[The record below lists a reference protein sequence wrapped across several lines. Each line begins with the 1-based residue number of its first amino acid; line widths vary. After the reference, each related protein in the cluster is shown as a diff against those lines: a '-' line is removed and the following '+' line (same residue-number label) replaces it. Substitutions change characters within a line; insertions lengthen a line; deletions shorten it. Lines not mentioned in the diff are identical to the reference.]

1 MNNINILTDIESNP
15 LFLVIAPDKDVTGI
29 LLSMAARLA
38 LNGPVEALDGGNC
51 FDAYKVAREIRRQ
64 SHHLKVALN
73 RIRISRAFTCYQV
86 LALLEKEAV
95 TPTPKLVL
103 DMLAT
108 FYDENLPVAESS
120 RLLQI
125 CIGHLK
131 RLNQAAPVVV
141 SVRPPAIDQ
150 ADRFTLVEQLQ
161 EITEN
166 VLVLN
171 RPQIP
176 QPLRL
181 F

>member
-1 MNNINILTDIESNP
+1 MNNINFLTDIDSNP
-15 LFLVIAPDKDVTGI
+15 LFLVIAPDEEVAGI
-29 LLSMAARLA
+29 LLSLAAKLA
-38 LNGPVEALDGGNC
+38 VNGPVEVLDGGNC
-51 FDAYKVAREIRRQ
+51 FNAYQVAREIRRQ
-64 SHHLKVALN
+64 SPHLKIALD
-73 RIRISRAFTCYQV
+73 RIRISRAFTCYQM
-86 LALLEKEAV
+86 LALLEREPASRA
-95 TPTPKLVL
+95 PKLAL
-103 DMLAT
+103 DLLAT

-141 SVRPPAIDQ
+141 SARPPGVDQ
-150 ADRFTLVEQLQ
+150 ADRLTLVEQLQ

-176 QPLRL
+176 PPLRL